1 MTTRWRKTIRDFQQE
16 STRTILVVAAIAA
29 GIAGFTA
36 VLSGYAILTRELN
49 RGYLATNP
57 ASATLRTDSVDD
69 DLIAAVAATP
79 GVRDVEARRSVS
91 GRIKGGTT
99 GWRNLV
105 LFVVK
110 DFRNIRVSKINP
122 ERGAWPPASGEI
134 LIERDAFQVARVR
147 TGDSVIV
154 RTLNG
159 PERTLRVAGSVHDV
173 GQAQARM
180 ENIVYGYATPA
191 TLQQLGEEPFFN
203 QVKIVVAGN
212 NFDEKR
218 VRSVAADVKR
228 VIEAQGHPVTRVDV
242 PPPGKHPHA
251 DIMGLLMLSL
261 ASFGLFVMVLSGVI
275 VVNLLTAL
283 MAAQVRQIGVMKAI
297 GATRWQIAR
306 LYFGQALLLGFAA
319 IVIALPAGV
328 WGSRVLCRAM
338 AVLLNF
344 DIASFAIPAWVFAS
358 AAIVGVIVPLMAAA
372 FPVWRGSGVT
382 VRAALS
388 DFGVA
393 ADRFG
398 TTRFD
403 RLLAGVSG
411 IARPMLLAI
420 RNNFRRR
427 TRLALTVLTL
437 ATGGLFFMTALNL
450 RASMIGTLDRLF
462 AARKYDL
469 SLSLA
474 GMVQAADVNRIVLG
488 TAGVRRAETWIATE
502 AGLPGSSSARVTATA
517 PSHVAAARSGGLHG
531 GTVSGDRFIVLAVPP
546 QSAMFEPSIV
556 RGRWLEQG
564 EADTIVVNNALA
576 AKSTQFAA
584 GNRVAIPFGP
594 GSVTMRVV
602 GVTRE
607 PFSPPMAYIP
617 RAFFDQRAGHSGL
630 TNNVRLVL
638 DRTDAASIE
647 RVKGLLEERLEREGI
662 KVINMTS
669 RSDSRLSFDQHMLM
683 IYVALII
690 MSALIGGVGGLGLM
704 TTMSLNVLERRREMG
719 VLRAVG
725 ARRGTIWLMLV
736 AEGSVVGGLSWAV
749 AGLAAW
755 PLSKGLGAFLVTV
768 MFRSGLDFTFELR
781 GLFFWLAFS
790 LLLGAIAS
798 LAPAWHAAR
807 QPVREALGYE

>member
-1 MTTRWRKTIRDFQQE
+1 MTTRWRKAIRDFQQE

-57 ASATLRTDSVDD
+57 ASATLRTDSADD

-134 LIERDAFQVARVR
+134 LLERDAFQVARVR

-191 TLQQLGEEPFFN
+191 TLEQLGEQPFFN
-203 QVKIVVAGN
+203 QVKIVVAGD
-212 NFDEKR
+212 NFDEKH

-251 DIMGLLMLSL
+251 DIMGLLMLAL

-328 WGSRVLCRAM
+328 WGSRVLCRVM

-372 FPVWRGSGVT
+372 IPVWRGSGVT
-382 VRAALS
+382 VRAAMS

-398 TTRFD
+398 TSRFD

-488 TAGVRRAETWIATE
+488 TPGVRRAETWIATE
-502 AGLPGSSSARVTATA
+502 AGLPGSSI
-517 PSHVAAARSGGLHG
+517 RSGVLHG
-531 GTVSGDRFIVLAVPP
+531 GSVSGDRFIILAVPP

-564 EADTIVVNNALA
+564 EAGTIVVNNALA
-576 AKSTQFAA
+576 AKGAQFAA

-638 DRTDAASIE
+638 DRTDAASID

-662 KVINMTS
+662 KVISMTS

-736 AEGSVVGGLSWAV
+736 AEGCVVGGLSWAL
-749 AGLAAW
+749 AGLVAW

-768 MFRSGLDFTFELR
+768 MFKSGLDFTFELR

-807 QPVREALGYE
+807 QPVREALEYE